1 MSQANDSAAA
11 AAAAVTAADAN
22 EKKSD
27 ATPKRRSRASPKP
40 RKLPPYNVVL
50 MNDDDHTYEYVVE
63 MLKALFGFPD
73 NKGFKLAEQVD
84 TAGRVIVLTTTKEHA
99 ELKRDQIHAYGK
111 DWRISRCAGSMS
123 ARIEPAE

>member
-1 MSQANDSAAA
+1 MSQANDST
-11 AAAAVTAADAN
+11 AVTTADAK
-22 EKKSD
+22 EKSKSKPMQRPR
-27 ATPKRRSRASPKP
+27 TSPKP
-40 RKLPPYNVVL
+40 RRLPPYHVVL
-50 MNDDDHTYEYVVE
+50 LDDEEHTYEYVVE
-63 MLKALFGFPD
+63 MLRALFGFPD